1 MYPGNSEKA
10 RLFSSISIDQ
20 AHEQNNACIEKDG
33 GAVVLTDNLS
43 ALCRW
48 MVAGPEVARPIEEF
62 QDQNQHRRR
71 QTADTRH
78 HDQTP
83 SVQASFVKDVRSLVD
98 ITEKMGNPFKEES
111 QDVFKLETKKVV
123 HPADVETVTNVKK
136 IGQEQFEAFTG

>member
-1 MYPGNSEKA
+1 
-10 RLFSSISIDQ
+10 LFSSFLIDQ
-20 AHEQNNACIEKDG
+20 AHEQNNACIKGDG

-48 MVAGPEVARPIEEF
+48 MVAGPEIARVLEEF
-62 QDQNQHRRR
+62 QDQNQHRRW

-98 ITEKMGNPFKEES
+98 IIEKMGNPFEEES
-111 QDVFKLETKKVV
+111 QDVFKLDTKKMV
-123 HPADVETVTNVKK
+123 HPATVETVMNVKR